1 MSVIRRMVGTW
12 LGGPGNTSADP
23 ACGDR
28 QRDKPL
34 ESPGDDHS
42 PQGQGGFLLEAVTAA
57 ARGCETAAAAV
68 LIGLVIVYQTAVSP
82 LLGRHCRFTPSCSA
96 YFRQA
101 VEKYGPVRGTLKG
114 FARISRCHP
123 WRPGG
128 YDPP

>member
-12 LGGPGNTSADP
+12 LGGRGNTPVDP

-28 QRDKPL
+28 RRGKPL
-34 ESPGDDHS
+34 ASPGDDHPARVQS
-42 PQGQGGFLLEAVTAA
+42 GAVLGAVTAA

-123 WRPGG
+123 WRQGG

>member
-23 ACGDR
+23 ARGDR

-34 ESPGDDHS
+34 ASPGDDH
-42 PQGQGGFLLEAVTAA
+42 PAQGQGGFLLGAVTAA